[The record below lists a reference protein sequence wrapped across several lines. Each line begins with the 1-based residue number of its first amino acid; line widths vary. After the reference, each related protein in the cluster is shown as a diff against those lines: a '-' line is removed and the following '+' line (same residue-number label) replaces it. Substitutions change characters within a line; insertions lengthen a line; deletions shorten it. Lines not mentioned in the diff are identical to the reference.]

1 MRYVVDPMTLGDIPR
16 VIEIE
21 KLAYPSPWPP
31 SAYRKEIQDNRY
43 ARYIVVRDTE
53 RQSGDAAAR
62 QPARRSFP
70 LSLLPSRP
78 APSGPPDTASIIAF
92 AGLWLTPDE
101 AHVTTI
107 AVHPQY
113 RSRGVGELMLST
125 LIRVAGDMGARMVTL
140 EVRVSNYVAQ
150 SLYRKYG
157 FHDAGVRRRYY
168 SDNHEDALIMWTDE
182 INSAAYR
189 LRYGELTRAL
199 ETRLSARE
207 AGGVEQRNVASGDG

>member
-53 RQSGDAAAR
+53 RQSGDAASR

-78 APSGPPDTASIIAF
+78 APAGPPDTASIIAF

-113 RSRGVGELMLST
+113 RGRGVGELMLST

-199 ETRLSARE
+199 QTRLSARE
-207 AGGVEQRNVASGDG
+207 TGGVEQRNVASGDG